1 MSDLGSL
8 RDAKFRKYFNPAS
21 EESPLVKASATH
33 PSSDFT
39 ISLAGVAWAASRHDV
54 AERVSPPARYRK
66 HAVPLQTGGG
76 SIAVGTRSPEPLQV
90 VHSSSV
96 RSLLASA
103 TRRARRRWARARR
116 VMRGASA
123 STVALQVSR
132 QARKS
137 CRPFLRCSPAH
148 LPAPGET
155 VAGVTIHLR
164 NRKFAHKPH
173 NRPLVFGR

>member
-1 MSDLGSL
+1 MRSSESTSTQRVRKARSSRRLRRIQAVTSRFPLLALHGPQAGTTLPSVYLPPRDIGSTQSRCRL
-8 RDAKFRKYFNPAS
+8 
-21 EESPLVKASATH
+21 AT
-33 PSSDFT
+33 
-39 ISLAGVAWAASRHDV
+39 AALQYAQDPQSRC
-54 AERVSPPARYRK
+54 
-66 HAVPLQTGGG
+66 
-76 SIAVGTRSPEPLQV
+76 RS

-96 RSLLASA
+96 RSLLACA
-103 TRRARRRWARARR
+103 TRRARRRWARVRR
-116 VMRGASA
+116 VMRGATA
-123 STVALQVSR
+123 STVALQV
-132 QARKS
+132 ATPVRKS